1 MSDRLQTLVC
11 DLGNIVVPKE
21 VTSDYL
27 YWVDGVPVCEELF
40 NFCAELRKKFP
51 QVKYHANDERNR
63 VMRKGM
69 LPPVYTDVTVYVD
82 NCEVVLGY
90 IAYGITYGVELRSDD
105 TYVVMSR
112 HINNNKYGEHRE
124 QHNRAYTTD
133 LTKAIKTARSALLPY
148 SAKELVNLSLSTFRS
163 KLNEENHKYY
173 TAYRSV
179 LHPLAY
185 QDVIGEEMYHLIQQG
200 VTFTTPKFVAAA
212 AEFTSKRDE
221 YKRVESKKG
230 NAYFV
235 SLRTVGDNVYADIA
249 EANDVKKS
257 HNTLRFADQLIIKSV
272 LVNDLPEDIQG
283 KIAVLSI
290 LNNNQHVEGVG
301 FKVSPKMFWLERED
315 A

>member
-1 MSDRLQTLVC
+1 MADKLETLVC
-11 DLGNIVVPKE
+11 DLGNILVPKD
-21 VTSDYL
+21 VPSDYL
-27 YWVDGVPVCEELF
+27 YWIDGVPVNEELF

-51 QVKYHANDERNR
+51 QVKYHANDERNKI
-63 VMRKGM
+63 MRRGM
-69 LPPVYTDVTVYVD
+69 LPPVYSDVTVYVD

-112 HINNNKYGEHRE
+112 HIQNNKYGEHRE
-124 QHNRAYTTD
+124 QHNRSYTTD
-133 LTKAIKTARSALLPY
+133 LTKAVKTARSALLPY
-148 SAKELVNLSLSTFRS
+148 SAKELVNLSISTYS
-163 KLNEENHKYY
+163 YKLNEENQKYY

-212 AEFTSKRDE
+212 AAFMEKRDE
-221 YKRVESKKG
+221 YKRIDSKKG

-249 EANDVKKS
+249 EVNDLK
-257 HNTLRFADQLIIKSV
+257 NTSGYRSAAPAIIKSV

>member
-1 MSDRLQTLVC
+1 MSDKLQTLVC

-21 VTSDYL
+21 TTEAYRH
-27 YWVDGVPVCEELF
+27 WIDGIPVCEELL
-40 NFCAELRKKFP
+40 NFCTELRKKFP
-51 QVKYHANDERNR
+51 QVKYHANDERNK

-112 HINNNKYGEHRE
+112 HIQNNKYGEHRE

-133 LTKAIKTARSALLPY
+133 LTKAVKTARSTLLPY
-148 SAKELVNLSLSTFRS
+148 SAKELVNLSISTYNYN
-163 KLNEENHKYY
+163 LNQENEKYY

-212 AEFTSKRDE
+212 AAFMEKRDE
-221 YKRVESKKG
+221 YKRVDSKKG

-249 EANDVKKS
+249 EVYDLKKS
-257 HNTLRFADQLIIKSV
+257 SVHRGAPPVVIKSV